1 MKSKALQTTPQGH
14 GATNMAIS
22 EHSGLFRVD
31 PDQKI
36 LQWSQGMED
45 LTGFTAEEV
54 LGMPCFVGIRCSA
67 CLSGCGVFDHG
78 EVQDVPLVIFDREG
92 NEIRIRKSGSVIRD
106 EHGKVI
112 EAVETVSLQTM
123 ERGET
128 EEELDRLLGSLGR
141 LWIQA
146 DSNLEILSL
155 SSEIAEMTGIPEH
168 RFVGMPLKE
177 LLGSRL
183 FGSDSFF
190 RREIASGQHRENL
203 PASLPS
209 NNGREIQ
216 VRVEAGR
223 LADEKT
229 PARYF
234 VLLRGEE
241 EAPTTM
247 DQRADEANS
256 SQRLSPAERAEAQ
269 RILEALRDCGFH
281 RAEAAERLGMSRTTL
296 WRKMNRYQL

>member
-1 MKSKALQTTPQGH
+1 MTSNPSQTTRPTH
-14 GATNMAIS
+14 RDSDLAPLET
-22 EHSGLFRVD
+22 SGVFRVD
-31 PDQKI
+31 PDRKI
-36 LQWSQGMED
+36 LQWSQGMEE
-45 LTGFTAEEV
+45 LTGFSADEV

-78 EVQDVPLVIFDREG
+78 EVQDVPLVIFDRAG

-106 EHGKVI
+106 EQNQAI
-112 EAVETVSLQTM
+112 EAVETVTLQQM
-123 ERGET
+123 KRGAT
-128 EEELDRLLGSLGR
+128 EDQLDRLLGSLGR

-146 DSNLEILSL
+146 DANLEILSL

-168 RFVGMPLKE
+168 RFVGMPLE
-177 LLGSRL
+177 DLLGSRL
-183 FGSDSFF
+183 FGKESFF
-190 RREIASGQHRENL
+190 RREIVAGQHRENL
-203 PASLPS
+203 SASLPS
-209 NNGREIQ
+209 SNGREIL

-241 EAPTTM
+241 DHPAGKILPPEEA
-247 DQRADEANS
+247 S
-256 SQRLSPAERAEAQ
+256 SNPRLSPAEQSEAQ
-269 RILEALRDCGFH
+269 LILEALRASGFH
-281 RAEAAERLGMSRTTL
+281 RAEAADRLGMSRTTL